1 MWALGCIFAELLAL
15 KPIFK
20 GEEVKMDNKKTVPFQ
35 RGQMQKIMEILG
47 TPTRNPRSPNKLVYT
62 HSFFEGD
69 KWPSLPLHPEYTHLT
84 SFKQYSNNLK
94 KWYLENNGK
103 STLGFDL
110 LSKLFEYDPNKRITA
125 MDALQHDFFYE
136 EGGWTE
142 NVFEGQTVEYPLR
155 KVTEQERDIVRTG
168 SGRVGAESVK
178 RGMASHG
185 GGGGDAK
192 RAKTGA

>member
-35 RGQMQKIMEILG
+35 RGQMQKIIEILG
-47 TPTRNPRSPNKLVYT
+47 TPTRIPHIVYLLIP
-62 HSFFEGD
+62 GD

-84 SFKQYSNNLK
+84 SFKQYTNNLK
-94 KWYLENNGK
+94 KWYLDNNGK
-103 STLGFDL
+103 SPLGFDL
-110 LSKLFEYDPNKRITA
+110 LSRLFEYDPNKRITA
-125 MDALQHDFFYE
+125 MDALNHDYFYE

-142 NVFEGQTVEYPLR
+142 NVFEGQSVDYPSR

>member
-1 MWALGCIFAELLAL
+1 MIDMWALGCIFAELLAL

-35 RGQMQKIMEILG
+35 RGQMQKIIEILG
-47 TPTRNPRSPNKLVYT
+47 TPTRIFT
-62 HSFFEGD
+62 SFFSSRLIKGD
-69 KWPSLPLHPEYTHLT
+69 KWPILNLHPEYTHLT
-84 SFKQYSNNLK
+84 SFKQYTNNLK
-94 KWYLENNGK
+94 KWYNENNGK
-103 STLGFDL
+103 SALGFDL
-110 LSKLFEYDPNKRITA
+110 LLKLFEYDPNKRITA
-125 MDALQHDFFYE
+125 MDALQHDYFYE
-136 EGGWTE
+136 DGGWTE
-142 NVFEGQTVEYPLR
+142 NVFEGQSVDYPSR

>member
-47 TPTRNPRSPNKLVYT
+47 TPTRTPPLPPNSPKTNV
-62 HSFFEGD
+62 SGD
-69 KWPSLPLHPEYTHLT
+69 KWPNLPLHPEYTHLT